1 MDLFKSMDISA
12 SGLNAQ
18 RGVLQAIATNLAN
31 ANTTR
36 TDEGGPYVRRQ
47 AILSPT
53 PVSSSSSLFP
63 QILVGKMNQEALGV
77 KMEVE
82 VDESRDPEIVY
93 DPAHPDADDDG
104 YVALPNVNI
113 VEEMVN
119 MMSAVRSYE
128 ANVTA
133 FNAAKNMAMK
143 SLEIG
148 K

>member
-18 RGVLQAIATNLAN
+18 RAVLHAISMNIAN

-36 TDEGGPYVRRQ
+36 TEEGGPYVRRRTVL
-47 AILSPT
+47 IPT
-53 PVSSSSSLFP
+53 PLPSQFP
-63 QILVGKMNQEALGV
+63 EILTGKMNQEAVGV
-77 KMEVE
+77 TVEMEIDDQRE
-82 VDESRDPEIVY
+82 HEMLY
-93 DPAHPDADDDG
+93 DPHHPDANEDG

-113 VEEMVN
+113 IEEMVN
-119 MMSAVRSYE
+119 MMAAVRCYE

-133 FNAAKNMAMK
+133 FNAAKSMALK

>member
-18 RGVLQAIATNLAN
+18 RGVLHAISMNIAN

-36 TDEGGPYVRRQ
+36 TEEGGPYVRRRTVLTPTSLPSQ
-47 AILSPT
+47 FPEILT
-53 PVSSSSSLFP
+53 
-63 QILVGKMNQEALGV
+63 GKMNQEAVGV
-77 KMEVE
+77 TMEVE
-82 VDESRDPEIVY
+82 IDDVREHEMVFDPG
-93 DPAHPDADDDG
+93 HPDADEDG

-113 VEEMVN
+113 IEEMVS
-119 MMSAVRSYE
+119 MMTAVRCYE

-133 FNAAKNMAMK
+133 FNAAKSMALK

>member
-18 RGVLQAIATNLAN
+18 RGVLHAISMNIAN

-36 TDEGGPYVRRQ
+36 TEEGGPYVRRRTV
-47 AILSPT
+47 LTPT
-53 PVSSSSSLFP
+53 PLPSQFP
-63 QILVGKMNQEALGV
+63 EILTGKMNQEAVGV
-77 KMEVE
+77 TMEMEIDDQREHEMVF
-82 VDESRDPEIVY
+82 DPG
-93 DPAHPDADDDG
+93 HPDADEDG

-113 VEEMVN
+113 IEEMVS
-119 MMSAVRSYE
+119 MMTAVRCYE

-133 FNAAKNMAMK
+133 FNAAKSMALK

>member
-1 MDLFKSMDISA
+1 MDLFKSMDVSA

-36 TDEGGPYVRRQ
+36 TDDGGPYVRRQ
-47 AILSPT
+47 TVLSPT
-53 PVSSSSSLFP
+53 PVPSSSPFP

-77 KMEVE
+77 KVE
-82 VDESRDPEIVY
+82 VQLDESRDPEIVY

-133 FNAAKNMAMK
+133 FNAAKSMAMK

>member
-18 RGVLQAIATNLAN
+18 RGVLHAISMNIAN

-36 TDEGGPYVRRQ
+36 TEEGGPYVRRRTV
-47 AILSPT
+47 LSPT
-53 PVSSSSSLFP
+53 SLPSQFP
-63 QILVGKMNQEALGV
+63 EILTGKMNQEAVGV
-77 KMEVE
+77 TMEVE
-82 VDESRDPEIVY
+82 IDDLREHEMVFDPG
-93 DPAHPDADDDG
+93 HPDADEDG

-113 VEEMVN
+113 IEEMVS
-119 MMSAVRSYE
+119 MMTAVRCYE

-133 FNAAKNMAMK
+133 FNAAKSMALK

>member
-1 MDLFKSMDISA
+1 MDLLKSMDISA

-18 RGVLQAIATNLAN
+18 RGALHAIATNPAN
-31 ANTTR
+31 AHTTR
-36 TDEGGPYVRRQ
+36 TEEGGPYVRRQ
-47 AILSPT
+47 AVLSPI
-53 PVSSSSSLFP
+53 PVSSSPFP
-63 QILVGKMNQEALGV
+63 EILVGRMNQEALGV
-77 KMEVE
+77 KMEIQL
-82 VDESRDPEIVY
+82 DESNDPQIVY
-93 DPAHPDADDDG
+93 DPSHPDADADG

-119 MMSAVRSYE
+119 MMAAVRCYE

-133 FNAAKNMAMK
+133 FNAAKGMAMK

>member
-1 MDLFKSMDISA
+1 MDLFTAMDISA

-31 ANTTR
+31 TNTTR
-36 TDEGGPYVRRQ
+36 TGEGGPYVRRQ
-47 AILSPT
+47 AVLSSS
-53 PVSSSSSLFP
+53 PVSRSPFP
-63 QILVGKMNQEALGV
+63 QILAGKMNQEALGV
-77 KMEVE
+77 KMEVQL
-82 VDESRDPEIVY
+82 DDSRDPEMVY

-104 YVALPNVNI
+104 YVALPNVNV

-133 FNAAKNMAMK
+133 FNAAKNMALK

>member
-18 RGVLQAIATNLAN
+18 RGVLHAISMNIAN

-36 TDEGGPYVRRQ
+36 TEEGGPYVRRRTVLTPTSLPSQ
-47 AILSPT
+47 FPEILT
-53 PVSSSSSLFP
+53 
-63 QILVGKMNQEALGV
+63 GKMNQEAVGV
-77 KMEVE
+77 TMEVE
-82 VDESRDPEIVY
+82 IDDLREHEMVFDPG
-93 DPAHPDADDDG
+93 HPDADEDG

-113 VEEMVN
+113 IEEMVS
-119 MMSAVRSYE
+119 MMTAVRCYE

-133 FNAAKNMAMK
+133 FNAAKSMALK

>member
-18 RGVLQAIATNLAN
+18 RGVLQAISTNLAN

-36 TDEGGPYVRRQ
+36 TEEGGPYVRRQ
-47 AILSPT
+47 AVLSPT
-53 PVSSSSSLFP
+53 SVSSSPFP
-63 QILVGKMNQEALGV
+63 QILVGKMNQETLGV

-82 VDESRDPEIVY
+82 LDDSRDPQTVY

-133 FNAAKNMAMK
+133 FNAAKNMALK